1 MTQQHNQR
9 IINLGQVR
17 SNTEIQGW
25 FNIENKCD
33 TSHQQN
39 KREEKKYMISST
51 NAEKAFSKIKIIF
64 MLKALNKLRVEVYY
78 LNMLKSRMEIPLLTL
93 YSMMKD

>member
-17 SNTEIQGW
+17 SNTGIQGW

-39 KREEKKYMISST
+39 KREEKKIH
-51 NAEKAFSKIKIIF
+51 
-64 MLKALNKLRVEVYY
+64 
-78 LNMLKSRMEIPLLTL
+78 
-93 YSMMKD
+93 D